1 MRQSKY
7 FLKTSKTTPAD
18 DLSVNAKLLEQGGFV
33 QKVLAGVYDFLPLG
47 LRVLQKIENIVRGE
61 MDKIGNEMF
70 MPVLH
75 PKENWE
81 KTGRWSSLD
90 VLFKIKSQHG
100 NEYALGPTHEEIVT
114 PAAQAIISSYK
125 DLPMAVYQ
133 IQTKFRDEPRAK
145 SGLLRGREFRMKDL
159 YSFHATA
166 EDLEEYYNQKAMP
179 AYGAV
184 YKSLGLNAILTEASG
199 GTFAKYSHEYQV
211 ETENGEDTIYV
222 CEKCGLAKNKE
233 IFSPTAPL
241 PFAEASGDTPPQAG
255 GEAPQCT
262 NCGKTTWRETKGA
275 EVGNIFKLQDKYS
288 KAFNLQYTAQDGS
301 KKIVLMGCYGL
312 GTTRVMGVIVEK
324 FHDDKGIIWPEAVAP
339 FKVHLLALK
348 GGEEKAGEIYQ
359 ALLKAGVE
367 VLYDDRDTSP
377 GTKFAD
383 SDLIGIPYR
392 VVVSAKTVE
401 KESVEVK
408 KRESDKAELVSFDK
422 LTSVLNQK

>member
-1 MRQSKY
+1 
-7 FLKTSKTTPAD
+7 
-18 DLSVNAKLLEQGGFV
+18 
-33 QKVLAGVYDFLPLG
+33 
-47 LRVLQKIENIVRGE
+47 

-81 KTGRWSSLD
+81 KTGRWSGLD
-90 VLFKIKSQHG
+90 VLFKVKSQHG

-114 PAAQAIISSYK
+114 PAAQSIINSYK
-125 DLPMAVYQ
+125 DLPLAVYQ

-166 EDLEEYYNQKAMP
+166 EDLEEYYNKKAIP
-179 AYGAV
+179 VYETV
-184 YKSLGLNAILTEASG
+184 YKRLGLNALLTEASG
-199 GTFAKYSHEYQV
+199 GTFSKYSHEYQV
-211 ETENGEDTIYV
+211 ETENGEDTIYI
-222 CEKCGLAKNKE
+222 CENCGLAKNKE
-233 IFSPTAPL
+233 IFTPTTPPL
-241 PFAEASGDTPPQAG
+241 DSARGTPPQAG

-262 NCGKTTWRETKGA
+262 NCGKTTWRETKGC

-312 GTTRVMGVIVEK
+312 GTSRVMGVIVEK

-339 FKVHLLALK
+339 FKVHLLALNGVGK
-348 GGEEKAGEIYQ
+348 QADEIYQ
-359 ALLKAGVE
+359 KLLDEGVE
-367 VLYDDRDTSP
+367 VLYDDRDASP
-377 GTKFAD
+377 GVKFAD

-392 VVVSAKTVE
+392 IVVSAKTLE

-408 KRESDKAELVSFDK
+408 KRNETEAKLVKISELVGTLK
-422 LTSVLNQK
+422 